1 MRLRKLLIFSIVG
14 FVVMNLLNSNYS
26 DNKTFASSI
35 CKADYIVENE
45 TQFVSFTAN
54 KSFYELE
61 KTINKNLDI
70 INQRY
75 VYTKKQELNILNAI
89 SDFDLNRFN
98 QETGQSYTKES
109 FKEMIMSRIKNA
121 DLSVKE
127 INLNNNSR
135 YCNRVYTESGW
146 NYTRYWTNQSGTIQW
161 ADQLNDTALLDTG
174 LGIGAG
180 FFGPGGMACSVL
192 FTVHGVYCSSLAAE
206 LLKKETGCGVRT
218 DINSF
223 YAAYTVIDQKNL

>member
-1 MRLRKLLIFSIVG
+1 
-14 FVVMNLLNSNYS
+14 MNLLNSNYS

-109 FKEMIMSRIKNA
+109 FKDMIMSRIKNA

-135 YCNRVYTESGW
+135 YCN
-146 NYTRYWTNQSGTIQW
+146 
-161 ADQLNDTALLDTG
+161 
-174 LGIGAG
+174 
-180 FFGPGGMACSVL
+180 
-192 FTVHGVYCSSLAAE
+192 
-206 LLKKETGCGVRT
+206 
-218 DINSF
+218 
-223 YAAYTVIDQKNL
+223 

>member
-1 MRLRKLLIFSIVG
+1 
-14 FVVMNLLNSNYS
+14 MNLLNSNYS

-146 NYTRYWTNQSGTIQW
+146 NYT
-161 ADQLNDTALLDTG
+161 
-174 LGIGAG
+174 
-180 FFGPGGMACSVL
+180 
-192 FTVHGVYCSSLAAE
+192 
-206 LLKKETGCGVRT
+206 
-218 DINSF
+218 
-223 YAAYTVIDQKNL
+223 